1 MVTPLAIDKMTIEE
15 KLQAMEELWNDL
27 CQREETLPVHEWQK
41 EILDTR
47 ERLIQKG
54 EAQFTDWEQ
63 AKKQI
68 AKETS

>member
-15 KLQAMEELWNDL
+15 KLQAMEALWNDL

-54 EAQFTDWEQ
+54 EAQFIDREQ

>member
-15 KLQAMEELWNDL
+15 KLQAMEALWNDL
-27 CQREETLPVHEWQK
+27 CQHEETLSVHEWQK
-41 EILDTR
+41 KILDTR
-47 ERLIQKG
+47 ERLIQEG
-54 EAQFTDWEQ
+54 EAQFIDWEE